1 MTIDE
6 AGAAL
11 RARKVSCA
19 ELVEESLHRIDRLNP
34 KLNAFITV
42 TSDAARQRARTL
54 DRELADG
61 HDRGP
66 LHGIPIAHKD
76 LIYTKG
82 VRTTSGSH
90 LFENEIPDHDAV
102 VVEKL
107 EAAGTITMGK
117 TGLHELAYGITS
129 DNPHFGSI
137 RNPWDTERIPGGSSG
152 GSGVAVASGMVFMAT
167 GTDTGGSIRIPA
179 SYCATV
185 GLKPTFDR
193 VSRTGVRPLGFSL
206 DHIGP
211 LARTVRDTAL
221 TFAAMT
227 NHPNAGKQGKGL
239 SQPRIGIPENFYFDQ
254 VDPEVASAVRAAAE
268 QSEEL
273 GARVI
278 LVRVPDIETLNLASF
293 VILLSEASA
302 AYAPYIAKRDRFGT
316 DVLALLDQGRLIP
329 ATSYVNAQRVRKM
342 LLDDF
347 HALFSRIDVLYTPT
361 TPTPPA
367 RIGQVEQEIAGAM
380 HNVRLV
386 ATRFVRGINLLGF
399 PAISTPCGFT
409 NAGLPIGLQVI
420 GRPFEDEL
428 LLDWCA
434 KLEPSLAAMDRQPHQ
449 SLVT

>member
-1 MTIDE
+1 MTIAD
-6 AGAAL
+6 AGGAL
-11 RARKVSCA
+11 RAGKVSCV
-19 ELVEESLHRIDRLNP
+19 ELVEESLTTIERLNP

-42 TSDAARQRARTL
+42 TGDAARERARGL
-54 DRELADG
+54 DRELAGG

-82 VRTTSGSH
+82 VRTTSGSK
-90 LFENEIPDHDAV
+90 LFENEVPDHDAAV
-102 VVEKL
+102 VRKL
-107 EAAGTITMGK
+107 EAAGAITVGK

-179 SYCATV
+179 SYCGTV
-185 GLKPTFDR
+185 GLKPTYGR
-193 VSRTGVRPLGFSL
+193 VSRAGVRPLGFSL

-211 LARTVRDTAL
+211 LARTVRDVAM
-221 TFAAMT
+221 TFAAMA
-227 NHPNAGKQGKGL
+227 HSARAKVFH
-239 SQPRIGIPENFYFDQ
+239 QPLRIGLPENFYFDQ
-254 VDPEVASAVRAAAE
+254 VNPEVQSAVRAAAKR
-268 QSEEL
+268 SEDL
-273 GARVI
+273 GAKVEP
-278 LVRVPDIETLNLASF
+278 VRVPDIETLNLASF

-302 AYAPYIAKRDRFGT
+302 AYAPYLAERDRFGA

-329 ATSYVNAQRVRKM
+329 AASYVNAQRVRKM
-342 LLDDF
+342 LVDDF
-347 HALFSRIDVLYTPT
+347 RALFSRIDVLYTPT

-367 RIGQVEQEIAGAM
+367 RIGQMEEEIDGAM

-399 PAISTPCGFT
+399 PAISMPCGFT
-409 NAGLPIGLQVI
+409 NSGLPIGLQLI
-420 GRPFEDEL
+420 GRPFEDEP

-434 KLEPSLAAMDRQPHQ
+434 QLETLTEPRP
-449 SLVT
+449 